1 MNLNY
6 DHITDDLLVKFML
19 GEVTEEE
26 RRLVEAWINSNAA
39 NKKQYEDFET
49 IWEESKRL
57 AAASTVDEDAA
68 WQRFKNRINEPKQE
82 AVVKTMRPTNW
93 WRIAALFIVV
103 IGVGYFAYKLF
114 ADKPIRNIEVA
125 SHENTLTDT
134 LPDGSVV
141 TLNKNSS
148 LDYPSKFKGD
158 TRTIALKGEAFFNV
172 TPNKQKPFI
181 IHVNDVTI
189 KVVGTSFNVRSVN
202 GVTEV
207 IVETGI
213 VQVSRK
219 NKMVELRPKEKLKIT
234 QQDSVLVKDKEEE
247 KLYNYYRSKQFV
259 CDGTPLWKLVEV
271 LNEAYDTTIVI
282 ENPKLRN
289 YPLTTTFDN
298 ESLARILEIIT
309 ETFGDIKSVKEKDR
323 IILR

>member
-1 MNLNY
+1 
-6 DHITDDLLVKFML
+6 ML
-19 GEVTEEE
+19 GEATEEE
-26 RRLVEAWINSNAA
+26 RRLVESWINSDVA
-39 NKKQYEDFET
+39 NKKQYEDFKI
-49 IWEESKRL
+49 IWEESKRF
-57 AAASTVDEDAA
+57 AAISTVDEDAA
-68 WQRFKNRINEPKQE
+68 WQRFKSKINQPKQN
-82 AVVKTMRPTNW
+82 AVIRTMRPTSW
-93 WRIAALFIVV
+93 LRIAAFFIVMM
-103 IGVGYFAYKLF
+103 GAGYFGYKLF
-114 ADKPIRNIEVA
+114 SEKPVRNIEVA
-125 SHENTLTDT
+125 SHETILIDT

-141 TLNKNSS
+141 TMNKNSS
-148 LDYPSKFKGD
+148 IDYPSKFKGD
-158 TRTIALKGEAFFNV
+158 TRTIALKGEAFFKV

-219 NKMVELRPKEKLKIT
+219 NKTVELRPKEKLKVA
-234 QQDSVLVKDKEEE
+234 QQDSTLEKDKEEE

-259 CDGTPLWKLVEV
+259 CDGTPLWKLVEI

-282 ENPKLRN
+282 DNPKLRN
-289 YPLTTTFDN
+289 YRLTTTFDN
-298 ESLARILEIIT
+298 ESLDRILEIIT
-309 ETFGDIKSVKEKDR
+309 ETFGDIKLIKEKDR

>member
-1 MNLNY
+1 MNLNN
-6 DHITDDLLVKFML
+6 DHITDDLLVKLML

-39 NKKQYEDFET
+39 NKKQYEDFKT
-49 IWEESKRL
+49 IWEESERL
-57 AAASTVDEDAA
+57 ATASTIDEEAA

-82 AVVKTMRPTNW
+82 AVVKMMRPTNW

-103 IGVGYFAYKLF
+103 IGAGYFGYKLF

-125 SHENTLTDT
+125 SHASTLIDT

-172 TPNKQKPFI
+172 APNKQKPFI

-202 GVTEV
+202 GITEV
-207 IVETGI
+207 IVETGV
-213 VQVSRK
+213 VQVSRR
-219 NKMVELRPKEKLKIT
+219 NKMVELKAKEKLKIT
-234 QQDSVLVKDKEEE
+234 QQDSALVKGIEEE

-259 CDGTPLWKLVEV
+259 CDGTPLWKLVEI

-289 YPLTTTFDN
+289 YPLNTTFNN
-298 ESLARILEIIT
+298 ESLDRILEIVT
-309 ETFGDIKSVKEKDR
+309 ETFGDIKSFKEKDR

>member
-1 MNLNY
+1 MNLNR
-6 DHITDDLLVKFML
+6 DHITDELLVKYML
-19 GEVTEEE
+19 GEASEDEQ
-26 RRLVEAWINSNAA
+26 RLVEAWIKSNAA
-39 NKKQYEDFET
+39 NKKQYEAFKE
-49 IWEESKRL
+49 IWEESKKL
-57 AAASTVDEDAA
+57 AAVTTVDEDAA
-68 WQRFKNRINEPKQE
+68 WQRFKGRINAPKQT
-82 AVVKTMRPTNW
+82 AIVKTMKPLNW
-93 WRIAALFIVV
+93 LRIAALFIVIV
-103 IGVGYFAYKLF
+103 GAGYFGYRFFSEQQVK
-114 ADKPIRNIEVA
+114 NMVVV
-125 SHENTLTDT
+125 SHQSTLIDT

-148 LDYPSKFKGD
+148 VDYPSKFKGD
-158 TRTIALKGEAFFNV
+158 TRTVALKGEAFFNV

-189 KVVGTSFNVRSVN
+189 RVVGTSFNVRSIN

-219 NKMVELRPKEKLKIT
+219 NKMVELKPKEKLKISG
-234 QQDSVLVKDKEEE
+234 QDSAMVKAAEPE

-282 ENPKLRN
+282 DNPRLRN
-289 YPLTTTFDN
+289 HSLNTTFEN
-298 ESLARILEIIT
+298 ESLDRILEIIQ
-309 ETFGDIKSVKEKDR
+309 ETFNDFKLIKEKDR